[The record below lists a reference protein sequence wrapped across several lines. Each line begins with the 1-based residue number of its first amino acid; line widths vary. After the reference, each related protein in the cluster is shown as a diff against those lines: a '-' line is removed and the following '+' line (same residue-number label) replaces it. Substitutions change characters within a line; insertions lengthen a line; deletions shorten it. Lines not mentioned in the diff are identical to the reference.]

1 MNVILTLL
9 ISYLFIPTRVNDF
22 QEKERFDGQL
32 LLTECLEEIPVSYST
47 KDKEPFM
54 EAVNRLDSVELVLVT
69 TKKRKDPTYEFY
81 YFDKFEAVDGESAYL
96 VSPEEFNNQTTE
108 HSALFLKYKKNEHFF
123 YRADCFR
130 QKLKE
135 YEQLNQILKKE

>member
-1 MNVILTLL
+1 MNVFLTLL
-9 ISYLFIPTRVNDF
+9 ISYLFIPTSVNDF
-22 QEKERFDGQL
+22 QEKERFEGQF

-54 EAVNRLDSVELVLVT
+54 EAVNRLHSVELVLVT
-69 TKKRKDPTYEFY
+69 TKWRKGLTYEFY
-81 YFDKFEAVDGESAYL
+81 YFEKFEAVDGESAYL
-96 VSPEEFNNQTTE
+96 VSPEEFHNETNE
-108 HSALFLKYKKNEHFF
+108 HSALFLKYKKKRHFF

-135 YEQLNQILKKE
+135 HEQLKTILKKE